1 MAVATPTA
9 SPGIISVNV
18 STLTCKHPYLP
29 PGDSLCCRGVTP
41 SETVHSLVPQS
52 LLEAIR
58 NLDTPLD
65 DGLSELAGEM
75 IAKRLGLSVTVA
87 QQIER
92 HREQAQHHGTVPADE
107 VIQIFRLI
115 GRRPDATLVYADA
128 GRRAARYAARSMGV
142 GTRLLLRTSP
152 RPLRRKLG
160 VRAAGRLAH
169 QLLGLELESQGQRP
183 RVELAESMATEAG
196 FPGTGCYFYSAILAE
211 LLRVTSGF
219 EGAMVHERCLGRGD
233 QRCVWRAAEAGGYE

>member
-1 MAVATPTA
+1 
-9 SPGIISVNV
+9 
-18 STLTCKHPYLP
+18 
-29 PGDSLCCRGVTP
+29 VTP
-41 SETVHSLVPQS
+41 SDSVHSLIPQS

-65 DGLSELAGEM
+65 DGLNELAGEM
-75 IAKRLGLSVTVA
+75 ISKRLGLSTTVA

-92 HREQAQHHGTVPADE
+92 YRESALSSGMVPADE

-115 GRRPDATLVYADA
+115 GRRPDAALVYADA
-128 GRRAARYAARSMGV
+128 GRRAARYAARAG
-142 GTRLLLRTSP
+142 GIGARFLLRMSP
-152 RPLRRKLG
+152 RPLRKRLGARAAASLARGLLG
-160 VRAAGRLAH
+160 VE
-169 QLLGLELESQGQRP
+169 LELREGRP
-183 RVELAESMATEAG
+183 NPEVHLAESMATQAG

-233 QRCVWRAAEAGGYE
+233 AECTWRGAEAGGYE